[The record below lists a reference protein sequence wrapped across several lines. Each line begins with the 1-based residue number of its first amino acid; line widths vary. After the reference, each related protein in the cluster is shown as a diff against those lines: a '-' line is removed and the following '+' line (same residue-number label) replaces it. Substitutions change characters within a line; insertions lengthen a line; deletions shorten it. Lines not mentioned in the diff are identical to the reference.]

1 MTVISKVKQ
10 TLANLNGAGGTLRV
24 YSLQE
29 QNEEAK
35 AIYRESLEVI
45 DNIIKDLENRVDN
58 LEFEEPQYKGK

>member
-1 MTVISKVKQ
+1 MTIISKVKQ
-10 TLANLNGAGGTLRV
+10 TLANLNGAAATIRA

-35 AIYRESLEVI
+35 DIYKDSLEVI
-45 DNIIKDLENRVDN
+45 DNIIKDLDARVDS